1 MKTILAPIDF
11 TEASRGAS
19 RYALGLAKA
28 FHARLVLFHAWSQP
42 VVPVTEMGPVVTAD
56 DMKEMAIQGLELE
69 SKAIDPLAETIVRTE
84 CREALAADGILAAA
98 ADHHADLIVVGMK
111 TESAAFR
118 RVFGSTVTALIKRSK
133 VPIVVVPE
141 GAAFRDIERIV
152 LAYDGDLAPDDDV
165 HVLDA
170 VKQLGHRF
178 GSQVFLVHVADT
190 EFHEIYQI
198 LNKPLRLIRIM
209 HTLAPVLETVRS
221 KSVTEALQLFIEQHG
236 AGMLA
241 LMPEKKSLLK
251 RLFQGSTT
259 RSAVF
264 NSKVPL
270 LVLPGYHEGKSL
282 WWTKTRAHR
291 IRTT

>member
-1 MKTILAPIDF
+1 
-11 TEASRGAS
+11 
-19 RYALGLAKA
+19 
-28 FHARLVLFHAWSQP
+28 
-42 VVPVTEMGPVVTAD
+42 MGPVVTAE
-56 DMKEMAIQGLELE
+56 DMKEMAIRGLDME
-69 SKAIDPLAETIVRTE
+69 SKNIDPQAETVVRTE
-84 CREALAADGILAAA
+84 CREALSADGILAAT
-98 ADHHADLIVVGMK
+98 ADHHADLVVMGMK
-111 TESAAFR
+111 KESAVFR
-118 RVFGSTVTALIKRSK
+118 RVFGSTVTALIKRSRIPM
-133 VPIVVVPE
+133 VIVPE
-141 GAAFRDIERIV
+141 DAAFRDIERIV

-190 EFHEIYQI
+190 EFREIYQI
-198 LNKPLRLIRIM
+198 LNKPFRLIRIM

-221 KSVTEALQLFIEQHG
+221 KSVTEALQLFLEQHH

-259 RSAVF
+259 RSVVF

-270 LVLPGYHEGKSL
+270 LILPGYHEGKSL
-282 WWTKTRAHR
+282 WWTKTRVR
-291 IRTT
+291 SIRAS